1 VCIELDTLDEAVLL
15 TLLEEK
21 LKGLAGLQ
29 EDEREADDTL
39 DIIETTVAQI
49 TFESLENYRNEYSEL
64 QERFN
69 KIYSHFERLKDELMT
84 ERREVEMVKQS
95 LEEKIK
101 NAVVDV
107 IEYSGMTEWIE
118 PYQYWC

>member
-1 VCIELDTLDEAVLL
+1 LDEAVLL